1 MPHCRESFSRAS
13 IVCGTLIAPTLAIL
27 GAEFEAATGVSIA
40 VHAVE
45 NAFFGP
51 RVNVSGLLTAGDIE
65 RRLRGVDVGDL
76 VVLPRYA
83 LDYTGA
89 RFLDDRTPAELQAA
103 IGVPIAFASTMREV
117 LQIVA
122 EPLESDV
129 TGAGVGATTNG
140 KSWVEFD
147 AAGAAVGRR

>member
-1 MPHCRESFSRAS
+1 VS
-13 IVCGTLIAPTLAIL
+13 IVCGRLIAPTLAVL
-27 GAEFEAATGVSIA
+27 GAQFEAATGVSMA

-45 NAFFGP
+45 NTFFGP

-76 VVLPRYA
+76 VVMPRYA

-89 RFLDDRTPAELQAA
+89 RFLDDRTPADLQAA

-117 LQIVA
+117 LQIVG
-122 EPLESDV
+122 EPLESNV
-129 TGAGVGATTNG
+129 TGTGVGATTNG
-140 KSWVEFD
+140 KSWVEFE
-147 AAGAAVGRR
+147 AMGVETGRR